1 MLGEVL
7 RKNQH
12 FKHEENRKTNGI
24 SRYTEHNDFDNGI
37 KKEII
42 VIICAFTPSEHNEQ
56 SQC

>member
-42 VIICAFTPSEHNEQ
+42 VIISAFAPSKHNEQ
-56 SQC
+56 SQS